1 MLPTTATLM
10 MRFFFLTLTFTTG
23 FEVEVVAGL
32 GAGVAAVLGLGAGA
46 GVAFIVAGIT
56 VRVAC
61 TEFDCPYFQAGVW
74 VAITVVVPT
83 LTPTIALFTTFAIA
97 GSVTV

>member
-10 MRFFFLTLTFTTG
+10 MRFLFLTVTFTTG
-23 FEVEVVAGL
+23 FEVEVVAGF
-32 GAGVAAVLGLGAGA
+32 AEVLGLGA

-61 TEFDCPYFQAGVW
+61 TEFDCPYFPAGVW

>member
-10 MRFFFLTLTFTTG
+10 MRFLFLTVTFTTG
-23 FEVEVVAGL
+23 FEVEVVPGL
-32 GAGVAAVLGLGAGA
+32 GAGVADVLGLGA

-61 TEFDCPYFQAGVW
+61 TEFD
-74 VAITVVVPT
+74 
-83 LTPTIALFTTFAIA
+83 
-97 GSVTV
+97 